1 MVSGLVLAAGL
12 SRRMRQPKQLLRL
25 GQTTL
30 LEHTISVAASSRLD
44 EVVVVVSPD
53 LAHRLSWDTSPCVR
67 TVVNPRPHDGQSSS
81 LRLGL
86 ACVAPE
92 SDGVLVLMC
101 DQPGVTARLVNHL
114 LEAWSA
120 HTAGAIVPTYGG
132 ERGTPVLLGS
142 ELWPLVAQLTGD
154 MGARA
159 VLGAHPE
166 VVRSIEVGH
175 LGTPEDIDTPEEYAR
190 VVGRAP

>member
-12 SRRMRQPKQLLRL
+12 SRRMGQPKQLLRL
-25 GQTTL
+25 GPTTL
-30 LEHTISVAASSRLD
+30 LEHTISVARSSLLD
-44 EVVVVVSPD
+44 EIVVVVSVD
-53 LAHRLSWDTSPCVR
+53 LVNRLSWDTSPRVR
-67 TVVNPRPHDGQSSS
+67 KVVNPRPQDGQSSS

-86 ACVAPE
+86 ACIAPE
-92 SDGVLVLMC
+92 SGGALVLMC

-120 HTAGAIVPTYGG
+120 QPAGALVPTYGG
-132 ERGTPVLLGS
+132 ERGTPVLLGAD
-142 ELWPLVAQLTGD
+142 LWPLVAQLTGD
-154 MGARA
+154 TGARA
-159 VLGAHPE
+159 VLGAYPE

-190 VVGRAP
+190 VLGRAP